1 MASYFVEYWS
11 RFSVE
16 GQLCLDMPNDFYST
30 PHCLSRHR
38 GTDGRSVVAR
48 EISTNIKG
56 LEQDVKILCVDYDMW
71 VFNSSQAKVLAAAL
85 LTNTDS
91 ST

>member
-56 LEQDVKILCVDYDMW
+56 LD
-71 VFNSSQAKVLAAAL
+71 
-85 LTNTDS
+85 
-91 ST
+91 